1 MYSIFLVDDEELE
14 LEMMRDFIRW
24 EDMGIYVA
32 GVGVNG
38 KDAQEKID
46 AIQPDIVLTDVQ
58 MPMMDGLE
66 LAKWVSERY
75 AWMQIVFLT
84 GHDEF
89 SYVKSALHVGAVGY
103 LLKPLDLEEIS
114 GVMERVKRKCEE
126 VRMKNKS
133 LRMTKANLLK
143 ELLYEKEAGRR
154 ENLAV
159 GLFALDRRASASRYA
174 LTLCSVDVEFGDFK
188 ADLGEGANEEA
199 RALSRLS
206 DAAEDYFR
214 EIGLEVAIVRHKE
227 DELAIFREAGEPDA
241 TREQWAA
248 LGRKIRGELGL
259 SATIAIGGEYAEP
272 LRIDELYRQVR
283 SICDERFY
291 LGPGQVIEAGDV
303 KPGYS
308 CDTLPPFAAERWLG
322 DLQQMNREE
331 AERKLGEYG
340 AHLRQLRIG
349 RPFVTEWAI
358 ELLSRLEELS
368 HSPGLG
374 GHAVPG
380 KRAALYHAVYDCQT
394 LQGIEAVIR
403 RAAERYANLL
413 EERSGDKNAK
423 LVQRVCAI
431 IERAYHEPITINGLS
446 AQVYLSP
453 NYLRSIFRE
462 KTGMTIHDY
471 LTKIRLDKAKEM
483 LADPALKV
491 QDIAQKIGYESAS
504 YFISLFLKNQG
515 VTPNEYRKNL

>member
-38 KDAQEKID
+38 KDAQEKIQ

-58 MPMMDGLE
+58 MPLMDGLE
-66 LAKWVSERY
+66 LAKWVSEQY

-89 SYVKSALHVGAVGY
+89 AYVKSALHVGAVGY

-126 VRMKNKS
+126 ARLKNKS
-133 LRMTKANLLK
+133 LRVTKANLLK
-143 ELLYEKEAGRR
+143 ELLDEKEAGRR
-154 ENLAV
+154 DNLAA
-159 GLFALDRRASASRYA
+159 GLLALERRASESRYA
-174 LTLCSVDVEFGDFK
+174 LALCCVDRDFS
-188 ADLGEGANEEA
+188 AHAGETG
-199 RALSRLS
+199 ALSRLA

-214 EIGLEVAIVRHKE
+214 ELGLEVAIVRHRE
-227 DELAIFREAGEPDA
+227 DELAIFREAGESDA

-248 LGRKIRGELGL
+248 LGRTIRGRLGL
-259 SATIAIGGEYAEP
+259 SATIAVGGEYAEP
-272 LRIDELYRQVR
+272 GRIDELYGQVR
-283 SICDERFY
+283 SLGDERFY
-291 LGPGQVIEAGDV
+291 LGPGQVIETGDV

-308 CDTLPPFAAERWLG
+308 CDTLPPFPEERWLS
-322 DLQQMNREE
+322 DLQQSNREE
-331 AERKLGEYG
+331 AERKLAEYG
-340 AHLRQLRIG
+340 GNLRQLRIG
-349 RPFVTEWAI
+349 RAVVSEWAI
-358 ELLSRLEELS
+358 GLLARLEELL
-368 HSPGLG
+368 HPPGLG
-374 GHAVPG
+374 GHAAPG

-394 LQGIEAVIR
+394 LQGIEAIIR
-403 RAAERYANLL
+403 QAAEQYMNLL

-423 LVQRVCAI
+423 LVRRVCEI
-431 IERAYHEPITINGLS
+431 IDRSYHEPITINGLS

-453 NYLRSIFRE
+453 NYLRSLFRE

-471 LTKIRLDKAKEM
+471 LTRIRLDKAKEM

-515 VTPNEYRKNL
+515 VTPNEYRKNLR